1 MRTSLSLSLFLG
13 LAACGSSSNNNTT
26 PDAPT
31 VVVPPMIKI
40 SGIAT
45 GRSGTSTT
53 PTPLSGVT
61 VSAFKNSD
69 DTTAI
74 QTATSA
80 ADGSYS
86 LEITTGGQALD
97 GFVKATITGFLD
109 TYLYAPAPLAA
120 DFASASINMV
130 DSGIYDLL
138 ANTLCAGNQMTTN
151 GVIALEVQD
160 DSGNT
165 IAGATAT
172 TSPAPTGVCYDN
184 NGFPN
189 KTATVTASDG
199 IAYIFNVTGEATV
212 SASLTGMT
220 FTSHQVNAR
229 AGALTTTI
237 VAP

>member
-1 MRTSLSLSLFLG
+1 
-13 LAACGSSSNNNTT
+13 
-26 PDAPT
+26 
-31 VVVPPMIKI
+31 MIKI
-40 SGIAT
+40 SGTAS
-45 GRSGTSTT
+45 GRSGTSSS
-53 PTPLSGVT
+53 PLSGVT
-61 VSAFKNSD
+61 ISAFKNSD
-69 DTTAI
+69 ETTAI

-80 ADGSYS
+80 ADGTYS
-86 LEITTGGQALD
+86 LEITTGGQPLD
-97 GFVKATITGFLD
+97 GFVKATITGFID

-130 DSGIYDLL
+130 DSSTYDLL
-138 ANTLCAGNQMTTN
+138 ANTLCAGSQVTTN

-172 TSPAPTGVCYDN
+172 TTPAPTGVCYDL

-189 KTATVTASDG
+189 KTATATATDG

-220 FTSHQVNAR
+220 FMSHQVNAR